1 MSEETEESTGLGG
14 GFESAPEST
23 PESSIDFADEGMYNQ
38 FVSSLPEDVRG
49 SKVFSETKNLQ
60 SLAGQLIN
68 AQRALGNKRLEAPS
82 EEWGDDDWRNFHNQI
97 MPEEGEYL
105 VPENISIEGFEDAE
119 GLDDDTLQELA
130 DLSGQ
135 LGLSQKQFEI
145 LVEKATGESLETD
158 ASYKQAYEEQI
169 NKDVQSIKMDWGD
182 AYEQNL
188 ASANQAFEVL
198 AEEIPELRTI
208 VENDPTVAN
217 NPGVLKLFHK
227 IAEAAGDTL
236 PAAENTDPTS
246 TFGREGS
253 HFIKGELDNLN
264 EKYGELMMQNPSM
277 LSMADRQKRE
287 EVLQKRASLYTKLY
301 S

>member
-14 GFESAPEST
+14 GVESAPEST

-38 FVSSLPEDVRG
+38 FVSSLPEDVRE

-68 AQRALGNKRLEAPS
+68 AQRALGNKRLEAPN
-82 EEWGDDDWRNFHNQI
+82 EDWGDDDWREFHNQI
-97 MPEEGEYL
+97 MPEEGEYV

-158 ASYKQAYEEQI
+158 ASYQQAYEEQI
-169 NKDVQSIKMDWGD
+169 SKDVQSIKMDWGD
-182 AYEQNL
+182 SYEQNL

-253 HFIKGELDNLN
+253 HFVKGELDNLN

-277 LSMADRQKRE
+277 LSMADRQKRD

>member
-14 GFESAPEST
+14 GVEST
-23 PESSIDFADEGMYNQ
+23 PESTPSLDFADEGMYNQ
-38 FVSSLPEDVRG
+38 FVSSLPEDVRE

-68 AQRALGNKRLEAPS
+68 AQRALGNKRLEAPN
-82 EEWGDDDWRNFHNQI
+82 EDWGDDDWRSFHDQI

-145 LVEKATGESLETD
+145 LVEKATSESLESD
-158 ASYKQAYEEQI
+158 ASYQEAYQEQI

-182 AYEQNL
+182 SYEQNL

-253 HFIKGELDNLN
+253 HFVKGELDNLN

-277 LSMADRQKRE
+277 LSMADRQKRD

>member
-14 GFESAPEST
+14 GVESAPESA
-23 PESSIDFADEGMYNQ
+23 PSLDFADEGMYNQ
-38 FVSSLPEDVRG
+38 FVSSLPEDVRE

-82 EEWGDDDWRNFHNQI
+82 EDWDDDDWRSFHDQI
-97 MPEEGEYL
+97 MPEEGEYA
-105 VPENISIEGFEDAE
+105 VPENLSIEGFEDAE

-145 LVEKATGESLETD
+145 LVEKATSESLETD
-158 ASYKQAYEEQI
+158 ASYQEAYQEQI

-182 AYEQNL
+182 SYEQNL

-253 HFIKGELDNLN
+253 HFVKGELDDLN

-277 LSMADRQKRE
+277 LSMADRQKRD

>member
-1 MSEETEESTGLGG
+1 
-14 GFESAPEST
+14 
-23 PESSIDFADEGMYNQ
+23 
-38 FVSSLPEDVRG
+38 
-49 SKVFSETKNLQ
+49 
-60 SLAGQLIN
+60 
-68 AQRALGNKRLEAPS
+68 
-82 EEWGDDDWRNFHNQI
+82 

-105 VPENISIEGFEDAE
+105 VPESLSIEGFEDAE

-158 ASYKQAYEEQI
+158 ASNQKAYEEQI
-169 NKDVQSIKMDWGD
+169 SKDVQSIKMDWGD

-198 AEEIPELRTI
+198 SEEIPELKTI

-253 HFIKGELDNLN
+253 HFVKGELENLN
-264 EKYGELMMQNPSM
+264 EKYSELMMQNPSM